1 MMNDYDY
8 QNSADAYD
16 FGGATAMYEG
26 TDHVDSLDNLGN
38 RHLTRAAEVDFED
51 DKISSLPK
59 ILLMGPRR
67 GGKTSIQVCSREWLV
82 PIVKSLLQTSF
93 FCALP

>member
-1 MMNDYDY
+1 MNDYDY

-16 FGGATAMYEG
+16 FGGTTMYEG
-26 TDHVDSLDNLGN
+26 ENIESTDNLGN
-38 RHLTRAAEVDFED
+38 RSLAREAEVDFED

-67 GGKTSIQVCSREWLV
+67 GGKTSIQVGSAGSSDCRFL
-82 PIVKSLLQTSF
+82 
-93 FCALP
+93 

>member
-1 MMNDYDY
+1 MNDYDY

-16 FGGATAMYEG
+16 FGAATMYDGAADNVESM
-26 TDHVDSLDNLGN
+26 DNLGARN
-38 RHLTRAAEVDFED
+38 FSRATEVDFED

-67 GGKTSIQVCSREWLV
+67 GGKTSIQVCSC
-82 PIVKSLLQTSF
+82 IV
-93 FCALP
+93 